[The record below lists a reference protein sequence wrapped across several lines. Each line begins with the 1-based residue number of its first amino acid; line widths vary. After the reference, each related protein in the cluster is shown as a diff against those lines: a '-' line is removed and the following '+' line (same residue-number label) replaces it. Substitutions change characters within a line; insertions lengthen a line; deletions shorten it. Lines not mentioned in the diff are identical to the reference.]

1 MAMEELI
8 HSIVDHP
15 RVYAALVLLPALSF
29 ISPLLYQFSFHLS
42 VVLALAVLFSIWTTL
57 SDIVHNRKD
66 LGRVRDRLGFF
77 QSGLEARQIAVNSG
91 HSIRQFHLC
100 SPARWARINAAR
112 KREVM
117 HFKPRQYTHHDQIQQ
132 SLNKLVEYITQDFV
146 RSWYTHIST
155 EPAFV
160 SRVEQALHNAFAEI
174 QTRIDRIDVAQILV
188 AKVCPAIVAHALEI
202 RKAETLLRAESIQK
216 KVPESDEFDYQLAR
230 YYLNGNLHP
239 AVSTAPTQ
247 NMELELAHLRS
258 RIKLFIPLLFQK
270 SEIGSS
276 IFTALVRE
284 ILVCRIIQ
292 PVVAMLSD
300 PDYWNQTF
308 DSLADAIAQHEQ
320 SPGRKVGDSLE
331 KDIIMDPGDLESS
344 SSGLSK
350 PPTFDEYVT
359 QIKTCDN
366 LADAIRIR
374 DIISIELQKKKSDIS
389 GYDGDDIVHGVK
401 VSKVQGY
408 IRRLDVAKRR
418 VDKRIL
424 VLGGR
429 HKKGLR
435 DADAED
441 ILTDS
446 PLLSSLFDDPQLL
459 SYFVEYMEHAGRLH
473 VVQFYIRG
481 LMLLSQLNLSDIN
494 SGDLEDTLEMD
505 PLLCTLWDIHSL
517 SDDIQR
523 LFKEY
528 FSKDAP
534 SRISELS
541 PATIKALQGVVD
553 SLAIGD
559 YAFSRDVLIVRG
571 ELRYVIQAL
580 EEVYR
585 IIDRDDYPGF
595 IWSDFYLRMMAHIV
609 PDVSD
614 TNSTLQTGINSKNG
628 GKAVVPITIT
638 VTTEDGSAVQ
648 NRISSDSDRSPV
660 GADFAGGSDYGLGDD
675 SLHKSKGRSIIDAV
689 FKGKRKTPIK
699 FFSHSSPMNVSSDDP
714 GTPVPVRIEN
724 TANIEGE
731 LHSLVNSDEN
741 SFVSF
746 IRKKTSRMLGDDR
759 AVASRDEGVKESR
772 STDLTRHFSRGG
784 REVPIDSIKNSP
796 HDGGSLSNSNHYS
809 SSSQVLHFQPTV
821 ASHLGKSES
830 LPDSDY
836 NTTTT
841 SLQIPPQE
849 TDSAKGLFSFG
860 PFKRKN
866 KHGEKSDI
874 VSTENIR
881 CDPTNVDFLDTA
893 TSNQPQS
900 TSQSEG
906 NPSSYHPSHSSTVAS
921 KPHLSDPA
929 LREGSTKSITPPS
942 VSSDDNISK
951 VPASSRS
958 TGEFSSLGTT
968 SFGESTTSPLFQ
980 QGSKPIDELS
990 FQERKVSLQRHVSPP
1005 TLTSAS
1011 KEDSPV
1017 HHFEDTTSGDG
1028 HDSDTEFLQS
1038 HKLARA
1044 DDEDIQSWLEESNG
1058 IHLTGVPRSPSELA
1072 LQYPPGQDILPSMII
1087 APKRILKINQELLRL
1102 QADSD
1107 DVSLQLEKCEESVQG
1122 LKKEDD
1128 GLLKQ
1133 RKQLHYMRI
1142 GIDEEIRRLVTEKR
1156 SLEMNELDNVIAPG
1170 QTTVSI
1176 GESYVA
1182 NEEGKDYVIY
1192 PVQVQRSSSEGITSG
1207 WVVVRRYSEF
1217 LSMHQALRIRYP
1229 TIIQQYE
1236 MPGKLLNGL
1245 MKLKKQSFELRRVSL
1260 EKYLQSLLHH
1270 MEICKSVEF
1279 RKFLCHPSISRLL
1292 FHTDTGGHQAKRSFF
1307 KSIFHTMDEG
1317 IDTFWQRLRT
1327 AQHNQAANDIYSDNQ
1342 HHQPATAFTPSL
1354 TGPSSSPSFS
1364 HHPVSNPSLLTNKNS
1379 TLFGPSTPSFG
1390 LDASS
1395 HSMNFG
1401 LSRIE
1406 QGSGVPPTSA
1416 TDAII
1421 DVFIEIFELKEKNNW
1436 LRRQAV
1442 VLFLQQLF
1450 GGTVERR
1457 VNELLRW
1464 VVCEENTAYMLTG
1477 IIGTFWPK
1485 GVWDPQL
1492 PTRTIEDKRR
1502 SRLAAQGKLA
1512 TLLPEMLGGVVG
1524 RQNAKRGALRWCSLF
1539 QNRRLNQH
1547 LVYTIMDDLLVTLF
1561 PETSN

>member
-528 FSKDAP
+528 FSKDSP

-571 ELRYVIQAL
+571 ELRYIIQAL
-580 EEVYR
+580 EE
-585 IIDRDDYPGF
+585 
-595 IWSDFYLRMMAHIV
+595 
-609 PDVSD
+609 
-614 TNSTLQTGINSKNG
+614 TGVNSKNG

-648 NRISSDSDRSPV
+648 NRMSSDSDRSPV
-660 GADFAGGSDYGLGDD
+660 GADFAGGLDYGLGDD

-836 NTTTT
+836 TTTTT

-849 TDSAKGLFSFG
+849 TDQQRGLFSFG

-866 KHGEKSDI
+866 KH
-874 VSTENIR
+874 
-881 CDPTNVDFLDTA
+881 DTA
-893 TSNQPQS
+893 TSNQLQS

-906 NPSSYHPSHSSTVAS
+906 NPSSYHPSHSSTVAP

-968 SFGESTTSPLFQ
+968 SFGE
-980 QGSKPIDELS
+980 
-990 FQERKVSLQRHVSPP
+990 

-1156 SLEMNELDNVIAPG
+1156 SLEMNELDNVIAP
-1170 QTTVSI
+1170 V
-1176 GESYVA
+1176 
-1182 NEEGKDYVIY
+1182 
-1192 PVQVQRSSSEGITSG
+1192 
-1207 WVVVRRYSEF
+1207 
-1217 LSMHQALRIRYP
+1217 
-1229 TIIQQYE
+1229 
-1236 MPGKLLNGL
+1236 GL
-1245 MKLKKQSFELRRVSL
+1245 
-1260 EKYLQSLLHH
+1260 
-1270 MEICKSVEF
+1270 
-1279 RKFLCHPSISRLL
+1279 
-1292 FHTDTGGHQAKRSFF
+1292 
-1307 KSIFHTMDEG
+1307 
-1317 IDTFWQRLRT
+1317 
-1327 AQHNQAANDIYSDNQ
+1327 
-1342 HHQPATAFTPSL
+1342 
-1354 TGPSSSPSFS
+1354 
-1364 HHPVSNPSLLTNKNS
+1364 
-1379 TLFGPSTPSFG
+1379 
-1390 LDASS
+1390 
-1395 HSMNFG
+1395 
-1401 LSRIE
+1401 
-1406 QGSGVPPTSA
+1406 
-1416 TDAII
+1416 
-1421 DVFIEIFELKEKNNW
+1421 
-1436 LRRQAV
+1436 
-1442 VLFLQQLF
+1442 
-1450 GGTVERR
+1450 
-1457 VNELLRW
+1457 
-1464 VVCEENTAYMLTG
+1464 
-1477 IIGTFWPK
+1477 
-1485 GVWDPQL
+1485 
-1492 PTRTIEDKRR
+1492 
-1502 SRLAAQGKLA
+1502 
-1512 TLLPEMLGGVVG
+1512 
-1524 RQNAKRGALRWCSLF
+1524 
-1539 QNRRLNQH
+1539 
-1547 LVYTIMDDLLVTLF
+1547 
-1561 PETSN
+1561 

>member
-1 MAMEELI
+1 MEELI

-401 VSKVQGY
+401 EVGT
-408 IRRLDVAKRR
+408 
-418 VDKRIL
+418 
-424 VLGGR
+424 
-429 HKKGLR
+429 KKGLR

-571 ELRYVIQAL
+571 ELRYIIQAL

-614 TNSTLQTGINSKNG
+614 TNSTLQTGVNSKNG
-628 GKAVVPITIT
+628 
-638 VTTEDGSAVQ
+638 
-648 NRISSDSDRSPV
+648 
-660 GADFAGGSDYGLGDD
+660 GDD

-796 HDGGSLSNSNHYS
+796 HDGGSLN
-809 SSSQVLHFQPTV
+809 
-821 ASHLGKSES
+821 
-830 LPDSDY
+830 
-836 NTTTT
+836 
-841 SLQIPPQE
+841 PPQE

-866 KHGEKSDI
+866 KHGEKFDI

-893 TSNQPQS
+893 TSNQLQS

-906 NPSSYHPSHSSTVAS
+906 NPSSYHPSHSSTVAP

-990 FQERKVSLQRHVSPP
+990 FQERKVSLQRHISPP
-1005 TLTSAS
+1005 ALTSAS

-1192 PVQVQRSSSEGITSG
+1192 PVQVQRSSSEGVTSG

-1354 TGPSSSPSFS
+1354 TGSSPSPSFS
-1364 HHPVSNPSLLTNKNS
+1364 HHPVSNPNLLTNKTS